1 MTPAQSYNLYQQF
14 ETGFPA
20 DTSAVLLETA
30 DGRVY
35 SYADAQRESA
45 RIANY
50 LTTLG
55 AGTGDRVT
63 VQVEKCPE
71 VLWLYLACLRAGLVY
86 HPLNTAYQSAEL
98 EYFLNDA

>member
-1 MTPAQSYNLYQQF
+1 MTSAQSCNLYQQF
-14 ETGFPA
+14 ETAFPA
-20 DTSAVLLETA
+20 DTSAVLLQTA

-55 AGTGDRVT
+55 SQNG
-63 VQVEKCPE
+63 
-71 VLWLYLACLRAGLVY
+71 
-86 HPLNTAYQSAEL
+86 
-98 EYFLNDA
+98 